1 MYYATYKGI
10 GISDVTAFESEQ
22 ERNDWVEFNDA
33 FSLLCGA
40 TKENSTFERQILT
53 NKREIAR
60 IVNNKNI
67 KKVTDTYNPK
77 QWWYLRSVA
86 QWQ

>member
-10 GISDVTAFESEQ
+10 GMSDITAFESEQ
-22 ERNDWVEFNDA
+22 ERNDWVEFKDD

-53 NKREIAR
+53 NKREIER
-60 IVNNKNI
+60 VINNKKI
-67 KKVTDTYNPK
+67 KKIIDTYNPK
-77 QWWYLRSVA
+77 QWWFLRSIV
-86 QWQ
+86 

>member
-22 ERNDWVEFNDA
+22 ERNDWVEFKDD
-33 FSLLCGA
+33 FSLLCGV

-53 NKREIAR
+53 NKREIER
-60 IVNNKNI
+60 VVNNQKI
-67 KKVTDTYNPK
+67 KKIADTYNPK
-77 QWWYLRSVA
+77 QWWFLRSVI
-86 QWQ
+86 

>member
-22 ERNDWVEFNDA
+22 ERNDWVEFKDD
-33 FSLLCGA
+33 FSLLCGV

-53 NKREIAR
+53 NKREIER
-60 IVNNKNI
+60 VVNNKKI
-67 KKVTDTYNPK
+67 KKISDTYNPK
-77 QWWYLRSVA
+77 QWWFLRSII
-86 QWQ
+86 